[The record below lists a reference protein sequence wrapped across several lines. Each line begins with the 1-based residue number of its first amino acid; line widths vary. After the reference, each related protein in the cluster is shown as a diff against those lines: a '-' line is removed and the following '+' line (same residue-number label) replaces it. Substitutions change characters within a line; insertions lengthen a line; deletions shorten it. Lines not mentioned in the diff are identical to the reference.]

1 MVSSNL
7 ATALQKE
14 NCNKSD
20 NENDNN
26 KKYRIM
32 ERGKITIENGVVSVT
47 LTDGS
52 HTVWMSVWEIARLFG
67 VMTPTV
73 TTCIKAILKY
83 SVLWEA
89 DVFHCH
95 HYDNGNS
102 VELYNLDMITALAF
116 RISSPNAD
124 VFRGWLM
131 KCITVHANVQPTVV
145 IWSYTGGTV
154 SLN

>member
-1 MVSSNL
+1 
-7 ATALQKE
+7 
-14 NCNKSD
+14 
-20 NENDNN
+20 
-26 KKYRIM
+26 M

-47 LTDGS
+47 TTDDT

-67 VMTPTV
+67 VITPQV
-73 TTCIKAILKY
+73 TACIKAIFK
-83 SVLWEA
+83 SGVLWKA

-102 VELYNLDMITALAF
+102 VELYNLDMITTLAF

-124 VFRGWLM
+124 AFRDWLM
-131 KCITVHANVQPTVV
+131 KRIADYTYKRPNVQTSIRTNVQTDRHTNTQPIIVM
-145 IWSYTGGTV
+145 WSYPGGTV

>member
-1 MVSSNL
+1 
-7 ATALQKE
+7 
-14 NCNKSD
+14 
-20 NENDNN
+20 
-26 KKYRIM
+26 M

-47 LTDGS
+47 LTDDS
-52 HTVWMSVWEIARLFG
+52 HTVWMSVGKIARLFG
-67 VMTPTV
+67 VTTLKV
-73 TTCIKAILKY
+73 TACIKAILK
-83 SVLWEA
+83 SGVLWEG

-131 KCITVHANVQPTVV
+131 KRIADYTYKRTNVETSICTNGQTVRHTNTQPIIVM
-145 IWSYTGGTV
+145 WSYPGGTV